1 VLEKQNL
8 PNQWCAGAKKVD
20 SLATV
25 FASQVLARLAHKTG
39 KPPNTPVSV
48 CLNQILLRSRFLG

>member
-1 VLEKQNL
+1 VLERQNL
-8 PNQWCAGAKKVD
+8 PNQWSAGAKKVD

-39 KPPNTPVSV
+39 KPPNTLFQSV
-48 CLNQILLRSRFLG
+48 